1 MEEVFKKIDKYIYS
15 SKKIEKDFLKVKL
28 NKNTIKLLK
37 ALAEYYGMTLNTL
50 VNIIIVSGLSEVDK
64 QVINKIL
71 DKLYKIDKKTNVS
84 PIIYN
89 NRNRK

>member
-71 DKLYKIDKKTNVS
+71 DKLYKIDKKNKC
-84 PIIYN
+84 IADNIQ
-89 NRNRK
+89 

>member
-37 ALAEYYGMTLNTL
+37 VLAKYYGMTLNTL

-71 DKLYKIDKKTNVS
+71 DKLYKIDKKNKC
-84 PIIYN
+84 IADNIQ
-89 NRNRK
+89 

>member
-37 ALAEYYGMTLNTL
+37 VLAEYYGMTLNTL

-71 DKLYKIDKKTNVS
+71 DKLYKIDKKNKC
-84 PIIYN
+84 IADNIQ
-89 NRNRK
+89 

>member
-37 ALAEYYGMTLNTL
+37 ALAEYYGMTLNVL

-64 QVINKIL
+64 QVINKTL
-71 DKLYKIDKKTNVS
+71 DELYKIDKKQM
-84 PIIYN
+84 YC
-89 NRNRK
+89 R